1 MPWLAVR
8 LFFDVEGEV
17 VVDDGCR
24 ASRLQIG
31 YDLRDHPARG
41 LRGLDD
47 RHRTMVLFYDHLDA
61 LLDLGQHG
69 VKVARE
75 FGFTDSD
82 DPHVFDDTR
91 CAGALSSGR
100 EFENEHQRL

>member
-1 MPWLAVR
+1 MPWLAMR
-8 LFFDVEGEV
+8 LDPFFDVEGEV

-47 RHRTMVLFYDHLDA
+47 RHRTMVLFHDHLDA
-61 LLDLGQHG
+61 LLDLSQHS
-69 VKVARE
+69 VEITRE
-75 FGFTDSD
+75 FGFADSD
-82 DPHVFDDTR
+82 HPHVYDDTR
-91 CAGALSSGR
+91 YAGTLSSGR
-100 EFENEHQRL
+100 EFLL

>member
-1 MPWLAVR
+1 VPWLAVR
-8 LFFDVEGEV
+8 LDPFFDVEREV

-47 RHRTMVLFYDHLDA
+47 L
-61 LLDLGQHG
+61 
-69 VKVARE
+69 
-75 FGFTDSD
+75 
-82 DPHVFDDTR
+82 
-91 CAGALSSGR
+91 
-100 EFENEHQRL
+100 

>member
-1 MPWLAVR
+1 
-8 LFFDVEGEV
+8 
-17 VVDDGCR
+17 
-24 ASRLQIG
+24 
-31 YDLRDHPARG
+31 
-41 LRGLDD
+41 
-47 RHRTMVLFYDHLDA
+47 MVLFYDHLDA

>member
-8 LFFDVEGEV
+8 LDPFCDVAGEV

-47 RHRTMVLFYDHLDA
+47 RYGTMVLFHDHLDA

-69 VKVARE
+69 VEVARE

-91 CAGALSSGR
+91 YAGALSSGR
-100 EFENEHQRL
+100 TRK